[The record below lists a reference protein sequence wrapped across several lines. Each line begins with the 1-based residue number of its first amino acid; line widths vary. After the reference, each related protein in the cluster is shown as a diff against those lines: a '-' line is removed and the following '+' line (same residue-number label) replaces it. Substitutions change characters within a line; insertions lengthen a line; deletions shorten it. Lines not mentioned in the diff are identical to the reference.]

1 MKSLIDKDS
10 DLNKKFLKIPI
21 TEDTDY
27 YMNKKIKERNKLK
40 IFLERV
46 SDFFMKFRLDYVT
59 NSSSSCFVTSYTL
72 AVKVKLSDTDKEHII
87 NRIDDDFDKRHI
99 KSILNKIATEHDL
112 KLDDWYV
119 KTILSEYLSVDKLI
133 NIDLD
138 NFKIY
143 ISEEHEFETYQ

>member
-1 MKSLIDKDS
+1 
-10 DLNKKFLKIPI
+10 
-21 TEDTDY
+21 
-27 YMNKKIKERNKLK
+27 
-40 IFLERV
+40 
-46 SDFFMKFRLDYVT
+46 MKFRLDYVT

-87 NRIDDDFDKRHI
+87 NRIDDDFDKRYI